1 MKIFNKILLGSLF
14 LIFSIFSFGKDK
26 LKVGVTLQPYYSF
39 VKNIAGD
46 KLEVLPV
53 IRLDLY
59 DSHSYQPKPEDIK
72 NVNNLN
78 ALVVNGVGHDEFIFD
93 ILNATDNK
101 DKIKVIY
108 SNKNVSLM
116 PIAGTLSSEK
126 VLNPHTF
133 ISITTS
139 IQQVYNIAKELGE
152 IDPANKDFYI
162 KNAREYAKKLR
173 KLKTD
178 ALSEV
183 QSLTNL
189 DFRVATLHGG
199 YDYLL
204 SEFGID
210 VKAVIEPS
218 HGAQPS
224 ASDLQKVIAVIKKE
238 KIDVIF
244 GEKNFNNK
252 FVDTIHDETGV
263 EVRALSHMTNGAY
276 EIDSFEKFIKLNL
289 DEVVKA
295 MKDVAKKK
303 GIK

>member
-1 MKIFNKILLGSLF
+1 MRKIIVSSLLF
-14 LIFSIFSFGKDK
+14 IFGIFSFTKEK
-26 LKVGVTLQPYYSF
+26 MVIGVTLQPYYSF
-39 VKNIAGD
+39 VTNIVKD
-46 KLEVLPV
+46 KAEVLPV
-53 IRLDLY
+53 VRLDLY
-59 DSHSYQPKPEDIK
+59 DSHSYQPKVDDIK
-72 NVNNLN
+72 RISNLDI
-78 ALVVNGVGHDEFIFD
+78 LVVNGIGHDEFIFE
-93 ILNATDNK
+93 ILNASDKK
-101 DKIKVIY
+101 DKVKLIY
-108 SNKNVSLM
+108 ANKEVSLM
-116 PIAGTLSSEK
+116 PVAGSLNSEK
-126 VLNPHTF
+126 ILNPHTF

-139 IQQVYNIAKELGE
+139 IQQVYGIAKELGL
-152 IDPANKDFYI
+152 IDPENKEFYL
-162 KNAREYAKKLR
+162 KNARNYAKKLR

-178 ALSEV
+178 
-183 QSLTNL
+183 SLKEIENLGKL

-224 ASDLQKVIAVIKKE
+224 ASDLQKVIAIIKKE

-252 FVDTIHDETGV
+252 FVDTIHNETGV
-263 EVRALSHMTNGAY
+263 EVRSLSHMTNGPY
-276 EIDSFEKFIKLNL
+276 EVDSFEKFIKVNL

-295 MKDVAKKK
+295 MEDVAKKK

>member
-1 MKIFNKILLGSLF
+1 MRKYLISF
-14 LIFSIFSFGKDK
+14 LMVIFSIFSFAKDK
-26 LKVGVTLQPYYSF
+26 LKIGVTLQPYYSF
-39 VKNIAGD
+39 TANIVKDRA
-46 KLEVLPV
+46 EVIPTV
-53 IRLDLY
+53 RLDMF
-59 DSHSYQPKPEDIK
+59 DSHSYQAKPEDVK
-72 NVNNLN
+72 KMNEFDV
-78 ALVVNGVGHDEFIFD
+78 LVVNGVGHDEFIFE
-93 ILNATDNK
+93 ILKASDKK

-116 PIAGTLSSEK
+116 PVSGSLNSEK
-126 VLNPHTF
+126 ILNPHTF
-133 ISITTS
+133 ISITAS

-152 IDPANKDFYI
+152 IDPENKEFYI

-173 KLKTD
+173 KLKSD
-178 ALSEV
+178 VLNEV
-183 QSLTNL
+183 KDLGNL

-224 ASDLQKVIAVIKKE
+224 ASDLQKVINIIKKE

-252 FVDTIHDETGV
+252 FIETIHNETGV
-263 EVRALSHMTNGAY
+263 EVRSLSHLTNGPF
-276 EIDSFEKFIKLNL
+276 EVDSFEKFIKIDL
-289 DEVVKA
+289 DEVVNA
-295 MKDVAKKK
+295 MKDVAKRK